1 MVRRVAIHLLDAK
14 LNHMDITIQYLN
26 KGNISGGVPNLKH
39 TAATKARYLVDGCKE
54 SSTTNSQVGKE
65 TFLTI
70 AAVEIVFLKHVFLD
84 KELMFQDNFQV
95 KQE

>member
-1 MVRRVAIHLLDAK
+1 
-14 LNHMDITIQYLN
+14 MDITIQYLN

-54 SSTTNSQVGKE
+54 SSTTNSWKGNIPNYSWCGNCFSK
-65 TFLTI
+65 TRI
-70 AAVEIVFLKHVFLD
+70 FLD

-95 KQE
+95 KEE